1 MRRNSRKVAIVP
13 PRARRAVEP
22 ALGRRRGGCAART
35 ARNPQE
41 DVAIAQGRSVR
52 RAPAP
57 LRACAVV
64 GERVGQRRAQMR
76 VDGTR
81 HTETAALLQ
90 RIGDLAGAGTL
101 IPAHGTPARYEVI
114 EWLTFVSSELHKTYS
129 PWLFHA
135 DTADSTRRQCLE
147 ARSPPAGSRRAS
159 RDARLSDGRLHG
171 GGRVSVRGR
180 ELVELP
186 AHPARAVSASRRVHG
201 AGGRA
206 GEGRRSARGRRPRP
220 LTRAERRAG
229 ARVTRA
235 PRGCRASSRSRAAP
249 RANRASPTDSETR
262 CAPARAA
269 PRSDSRRR
277 ARAAC
282 RARTA

>member
-22 ALGRRRGGCAART
+22 ALGRRRGGCVART

-57 LRACAVV
+57 LRARAVV

-114 EWLTFVSSELHKTYS
+114 EWLTVVSSELHKTYS

-147 ARSPPAGSRRAS
+147 KLDRRLQAVDAHLATRDYLTGAFTVADAYLFAVANWSNFLRIPLAPYPHLVAFMARVG
-159 RDARLSDGRLHG
+159 
-171 GGRVSVRGR
+171 
-180 ELVELP
+180 
-186 AHPARAVSASRRVHG
+186 ARAKVGEALAAKG
-201 AGGRA
+201 LGR
-206 GEGRRSARGRRPRP
+206 
-220 LTRAERRAG
+220 
-229 ARVTRA
+229 
-235 PRGCRASSRSRAAP
+235 
-249 RANRASPTDSETR
+249 
-262 CAPARAA
+262 
-269 PRSDSRRR
+269 
-277 ARAAC
+277 
-282 RARTA
+282 

>member
-76 VDGTR
+76 VDGT
-81 HTETAALLQ
+81 
-90 RIGDLAGAGTL
+90 L

-147 ARSPPAGSRRAS
+147 KLDRRLQEVDAHLATRDYLTGAFTVADAYLFAVANWSNFLRIPLAPYPHLVAFMARVG
-159 RDARLSDGRLHG
+159 
-171 GGRVSVRGR
+171 
-180 ELVELP
+180 
-186 AHPARAVSASRRVHG
+186 ARAKVGEALAAEG
-201 AGGRA
+201 LGR
-206 GEGRRSARGRRPRP
+206 
-220 LTRAERRAG
+220 
-229 ARVTRA
+229 
-235 PRGCRASSRSRAAP
+235 
-249 RANRASPTDSETR
+249 
-262 CAPARAA
+262 
-269 PRSDSRRR
+269 
-277 ARAAC
+277 
-282 RARTA
+282 

>member
-57 LRACAVV
+57 LCACAVV

-147 ARSPPAGSRRAS
+147 KLDRRLQEVDAHLATRDYLTGAFTVADAYLFAVANWSNFLRIPLAPYPHLVAFMARVG
-159 RDARLSDGRLHG
+159 
-171 GGRVSVRGR
+171 
-180 ELVELP
+180 
-186 AHPARAVSASRRVHG
+186 ARAKVGEALAAEG
-201 AGGRA
+201 LGR
-206 GEGRRSARGRRPRP
+206 
-220 LTRAERRAG
+220 
-229 ARVTRA
+229 
-235 PRGCRASSRSRAAP
+235 
-249 RANRASPTDSETR
+249 
-262 CAPARAA
+262 
-269 PRSDSRRR
+269 
-277 ARAAC
+277 
-282 RARTA
+282 